1 MPTCQEGMAMTW
13 RHKVYLTLALSE
25 LDWSILRDAAPQ
37 EYFLTETI
45 SHSLMAIM
53 AAQKWRKIWGTRNTG
68 NHFGIYRYGDA
79 WTLLGCKISSGI
91 LQKVHFLIWK
101 PPQLPYS
108 MVNISVNVAV
118 IRDFNE
124 NLVAAKVE
132 VIVGQ
137 CWLEAHFA
145 GFWHALQ
152 LCKNGDFRRFN
163 LRAT

>member
-1 MPTCQEGMAMTW
+1 MVYIGMEM
-13 RHKVYLTLALSE
+13 HEHYLAAKFRLGYCRVH
-25 LDWSILRDAAPQ
+25 IL
-37 EYFLTETI
+37 
-45 SHSLMAIM
+45 M
-53 AAQKWRKIWGTRNTG
+53 
-68 NHFGIYRYGDA
+68 
-79 WTLLGCKISSGI
+79 
-91 LQKVHFLIWK
+91 WK

-108 MVNISVNVAV
+108 MVNISVKVAV